1 MFAPLLAVLL
11 CAQQP
16 TFDDLRRALDAQD
29 DEAVLEQLGTIRGAK
44 LEADDRVRTAR
55 FLLEAAQGVP
65 RLSMALELGGLAVA
79 LDETA
84 EGRLFLARQEIRA
97 SEYAAAARH
106 LDRALQLAP
115 EHREALGERARV
127 AEELADF
134 ERAAA
139 LYERLTALGDK
150 EASARAEACRR
161 QAAQERAAI
170 LSASRHGPSQAP
182 RATSS
187 ARARP
192 GSKRPKQAPAP
203 HHQRERLVSADKPP
217 ARPVRQLAL
226 RPVSDANFSSVVHG
240 SDKPAI
246 VLFEAPWCRPC
257 LALHAEL
264 ARLAPAYAD
273 RVNIISLDIDR
284 SPTTRQ
290 ALSIRSIPQVL
301 LFSGGPAP
309 IALPL
314 DPTPLEREIERRFST
329 DR

>member
-1 MFAPLLAVLL
+1 M
-11 CAQQP
+11 
-16 TFDDLRRALDAQD
+16 
-29 DEAVLEQLGTIRGAK
+29 
-44 LEADDRVRTAR
+44 
-55 FLLEAAQGVP
+55 
-65 RLSMALELGGLAVA
+65 
-79 LDETA
+79 
-84 EGRLFLARQEIRA
+84 
-97 SEYAAAARH
+97 
-106 LDRALQLAP
+106 
-115 EHREALGERARV
+115 
-127 AEELADF
+127 
-134 ERAAA
+134 
-139 LYERLTALGDK
+139 
-150 EASARAEACRR
+150 
-161 QAAQERAAI
+161 
-170 LSASRHGPSQAP
+170 
-182 RATSS
+182 
-187 ARARP
+187 
-192 GSKRPKQAPAP
+192 
-203 HHQRERLVSADKPP
+203 
-217 ARPVRQLAL
+217 RQLAL

-290 ALSIRSIPQVL
+290 ALSIRSIPQIL